1 MSERDSFIEEV
12 ADEVRRDRL
21 YAALRRYGWIGV
33 LAVLAIVGGAAFN
46 EWRKAE
52 ATRAAQA
59 TGDAM
64 LAALQED
71 TPEARAEA
79 LAALDPETPGAAAMA
94 ALLRAAEQG
103 AAGNDAAAAETLEAV
118 GTDPDLP
125 EIYAQIAAFKA
136 LLRRGDALAPE
147 ERRLRYEALARAG
160 NPLRLLAE
168 EQLALL
174 DAEAGE
180 TEAAIAR
187 LEALRE
193 DAEAGAGLRRR
204 ATQLIVAL
212 GGTPRGDADG

>member
-52 ATRAAQA
+52 AARAAQA

-79 LAALDPETPGAAAMA
+79 LAALDAETPGAAAVA

-103 AAGNDAAAAETLEAV
+103 AAGDDAAAAETLEAV

-147 ERRLRYEALARAG
+147 ERRLRYEALARPG

>member
-79 LAALDPETPGAAAMA
+79 LAALDPETPGAAAVA

-103 AAGNDAAAAETLEAV
+103 AAGDDDAAETLEAV

-147 ERRLRYEALARAG
+147 ERRLRYEALARPG